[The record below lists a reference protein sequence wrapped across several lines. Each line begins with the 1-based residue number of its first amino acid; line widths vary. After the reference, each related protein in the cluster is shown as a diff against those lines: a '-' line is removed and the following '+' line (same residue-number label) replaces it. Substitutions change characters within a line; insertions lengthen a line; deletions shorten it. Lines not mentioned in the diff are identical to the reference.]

1 MRKDWATIKVEI
13 KDGHEAPDSIFY
25 WKINTNYLRK
35 LIKNFINSE
44 ITKHTKLKYS
54 NQWHTTNI

>member
-13 KDGHEAPDSIFY
+13 EDGHEAPDSIFY

-54 NQWHTTNI
+54 NQ